1 MVKMEKELYKSMNA
15 QNIEELVHA
24 FYAKVLK
31 DPLLAPIFIKKL
43 GDHIETPQWKTHLKL
58 IVEFWKFV
66 ALGYDDYTNDP
77 LKPHLGLEGL
87 SREAF
92 GQWLKLFH
100 ETTYETYVP
109 FAGNYLKDKSIEIA
123 ENFMRKLEI

>member
-1 MVKMEKELYKSMNA
+1 MSKELYKSMDA
-15 QNIEELVHA
+15 QNLSELVHA
-24 FYAKVLK
+24 FYPKVLK
-31 DPLLAPIFIKKL
+31 DPILAPFFIAKL
-43 GDHIETPQWKTHLKL
+43 GRDIESPGWKEHQKI

-66 ALGYDDYTNDP
+66 ALGYDDYSNDP
-77 LKPHLGLEGL
+77 LKPHLGLEGI

-109 FAGNYLKDKSIEIA
+109 FAGDYLKDKSIEIA